1 MFQGWVRLLFV
12 LVVVRQASSGSSLG
26 TLVGASLGVVGV
38 SPQLWEPEPWEPER
52 RSKSLAFLGRDEG
65 IVDNNSISSDDDEDK
80 DKDAEDGKSDKKAI
94 LNVSDKDS
102 PYALIDKYFPERESY
117 FYQNRNKFLT
127 EYRNSG
133 GAEEKF
139 NDIGDLDPSEVRI
152 QQFNM
157 NVSRQVIPNLISLC
171 VLYFINSK
179 TVMKLNHS

>member
-1 MFQGWVRLLFV
+1 MLNVFLFQGWVKLLFV

-26 TLVGASLGVVGV
+26 TLVGASLGVIGV

-52 RSKSLAFLGRDEG
+52 RSKSLAFLGRDEE
-65 IVDNNSISSDDDEDK
+65 IVDNNSISNDDDNDDKHK
-80 DKDAEDGKSDKKAI
+80 DKDVEDGKSDKKAI

-139 NDIGDLDPSEVRI
+139 NDIGDLDPSEVSI
-152 QQFNM
+152 FF
-157 NVSRQVIPNLISLC
+157 VTFS
-171 VLYFINSK
+171 
-179 TVMKLNHS
+179 